1 MPEYGEPLSQRERE
15 ILQLVATG
23 VTNRQVAHQL
33 DISVN
38 TVKVHLRNIF
48 TKLGAESRTEA
59 TMIAVQE
66 GWVQIEGT
74 GQVPEEA
81 ESAPP
86 SEMDQ
91 PALVDPPPSLPWT
104 KRILLVGALFLAVSG
119 LALTWPRVPQD
130 GNGAGLPFDQPGEQP
145 QLILP
150 ESDESLWQEHAQ
162 MPTRRAHLA
171 LATAAG
177 RVFAI
182 AGRNPEGITGA
193 VEIYDPAGDIW
204 TRGHDKPI
212 PVTHVSGAAIG
223 ADVYV
228 PGGCDDAG
236 TPTQTVEVYDT
247 AADTWRQANPLPKPL
262 CAYALA
268 ALAEK
273 LYLFGGWDGKQYVA
287 DVYTYDP
294 QTDAWSNVT
303 PMPIAQGFAAATP
316 LDDRLYVVGGYD
328 NEKELTTCTS
338 YEPETDQWQ
347 ECTPLTVGRGG
358 LGLVGLNGN
367 LYAIGGGGW
376 SSYLGFNERY
386 NPADDAW
393 SVIETPL
400 IEEWR
405 SPGVVVI
412 EDTIHA
418 IGGWSGDYLSLNQS
432 YNPLPFRMF
441 IPVSQK

>member
-1 MPEYGEPLSQRERE
+1 MADYGEPLSEREIE

-38 TVKVHLRNIF
+38 TVKVHLRNVF

-66 GWVQIEGT
+66 GWVQIEGA
-74 GQVPEEA
+74 GQAPEA
-81 ESAPP
+81 EGAPP
-86 SEMDQ
+86 SEMDR
-91 PALVDPPPSLPWT
+91 PAPVAPPPPLPWT
-104 KRILLVGALFLAVSG
+104 KRILLIGALLLMVSG
-119 LALTWPRVPQD
+119 IALTWPREPQKE
-130 GNGAGLPFDQPGEQP
+130 NGTGLPFNQPGEQP
-145 QLILP
+145 QLIL
-150 ESDESLWQEHAQ
+150 SQSSESLWQEHAQ

-171 LATAAG
+171 LAAVDG
-177 RVFAI
+177 RIFAI
-182 AGRNPEGITGA
+182 AGQGPDGVTGA
-193 VEIYDPAGDIW
+193 VEIYDPADDIW
-204 TRGHDKPI
+204 TRGRDKPI

-223 ADVYV
+223 TDVYV

-236 TPTQTVEVYDT
+236 APIRTVEVYDV
-247 AADTWRQANPLPKPL
+247 AADAWQRASPLPKPL
-262 CAYALA
+262 CAYALTV
-268 ALAEK
+268 LEEK
-273 LYLFGGWDGKQYVA
+273 LYLFGGWDGKQYIA
-287 DVYTYDP
+287 DTYTYDP
-294 QTDAWSNVT
+294 QTDTWKAAT
-303 PMPIAQGFAAATP
+303 PMPRARGFAAAAP
-316 LDDRLYVVGGYD
+316 LGGRLYVVGGYD
-328 NEKELTTCTS
+328 DEKELATCTI

-347 ECTPLTVGRGG
+347 ECAPLTVGRGG
-358 LGLVGLNGN
+358 VGLVNLNDN

-386 NPADDAW
+386 SPVDDAW
-393 SVIETPL
+393 TAIETPL

-412 EDTIHA
+412 EDAIHA

-432 YNPLPFRMF
+432 YDPLPFRVF

>member
-1 MPEYGEPLSQRERE
+1 MAEYGEPLSDRETE

-66 GWVQIEGT
+66 GWVLVEGVD
-74 GQVPEEA
+74 QA
-81 ESAPP
+81 LQAKSAPP
-86 SEMDQ
+86 TETAR
-91 PALVDPPPSLPWT
+91 PAPPPLPWT
-104 KRILLVGALFLAVSG
+104 KRILLVVTLLLLVVSG
-119 LALTWPRVPQD
+119 IALTWPREPEE
-130 GNGAGLPFDQPGEQP
+130 GNGGGPPFNQPIEQP
-145 QLILP
+145 RVVLSKSG
-150 ESDESLWQEHAQ
+150 ESSWQEHAQ

-171 LATAAG
+171 LAAADG
-177 RVFAI
+177 CIFAI
-182 AGRNPEGITGA
+182 AGQDPEGVTGA
-193 VEIYDPAGDIW
+193 VEIYDPADDIW
-204 TRGHDKPI
+204 TRGRDKPI
-212 PVTHVSGAAIG
+212 PVTHVSGATIG

-236 TPTQTVEVYDT
+236 TPIQTVEVYDA
-247 AADTWRQANPLPKPL
+247 AADTWRQASPLPKPL

-268 ALAEK
+268 TWDEEF
-273 LYLFGGWDGKQYVA
+273 YLFGGWDGKRYVA

-294 QTDAWSNVT
+294 QTDTWNEAM
-303 PMPIAQGFAAATP
+303 PMSTARGFAAATP
-316 LDDRLYVVGGYD
+316 LDGRLYVVGGYND
-328 NEKELTTCTS
+328 EKELATCTI
-338 YEPETDQWQ
+338 YEPETEQWQ
-347 ECTPLTVGRGG
+347 ECAPLTVGRGG
-358 LGLVGLNGN
+358 LGLVSLNEN

-386 NPADDAW
+386 NPADDTW
-393 SVIETPL
+393 SAIETPL

-412 EDTIHA
+412 EEAIHA

-432 YNPLPFRMF
+432 YDPFPFRVF

>member
-1 MPEYGEPLSQRERE
+1 MAEYGEPLSEREKE

-23 VTNRQVAHQL
+23 VTNRQVAHRL
-33 DISVN
+33 SISVN

-66 GWVQIEGT
+66 GWVQVEGT
-74 GQVPEEA
+74 GQALEA
-81 ESAPP
+81 ESTPPAEMPQPAPVAPP
-86 SEMDQ
+86 
-91 PALVDPPPSLPWT
+91 PPLPWT
-104 KRILLVGALFLAVSG
+104 KRILLIVALLLVVSG
-119 LALTWPRVPQD
+119 VALTWSREPREE
-130 GNGAGLPFDQPGEQP
+130 NGVGLPFSQPGEQP
-145 QLILP
+145 RLILS
-150 ESDESLWQEHAQ
+150 ESGESPWREYAQ

-171 LATAAG
+171 LTAAAG
-177 RVFAI
+177 RIFAI
-182 AGRNPEGITGA
+182 AGQGPEGLTGA
-193 VEIYDPAGDIW
+193 VEIYDPVDDIW
-204 TRGHDKPI
+204 TRGRDKPV
-212 PVTHVSGAAIG
+212 PVTHVSGAAVG

-236 TPTQTVEVYDT
+236 APVQTVEVYDA
-247 AADTWRQANPLPKPL
+247 AADTWQQASPLPKPL
-262 CAYALA
+262 CAYALT
-268 ALAEK
+268 ALEEK
-273 LYLFGGWDGKQYVA
+273 LYLFGGWDGEQYVA
-287 DVYTYDP
+287 DAYAYDP
-294 QTDAWSNVT
+294 QTDTWNAAT
-303 PMPIAQGFAAATP
+303 PMPTARGFAAATS

-328 NEKELTTCTS
+328 GEKELVTCTI

-347 ECTPLTVGRGG
+347 ECAPLTVGRGG
-358 LGLVGLNGN
+358 LGLVNLNGD

-386 NPADDAW
+386 DPADDTWTA
-393 SVIETPL
+393 IETPL

-412 EDTIHA
+412 EDAIHA

-432 YNPLPFRMF
+432 YDPFPFRVF